1 MLVVGLGNPLFSD
14 DGLGLRVVEELRPE
28 FPAVHILS
36 PTSDLLKLI
45 FGKKRVA
52 IVDAVKLG
60 KEPGTIFVLNLR
72 RVRAYPKSNTH
83 NLSISDILTLGYTF
97 YQEKMPEEIVLFGV
111 EAKDIVT
118 FKEELSKE
126 VEGVIP
132 ELVEKIRNFL
142 KKEEN
147 HESTGSC

>member
-14 DGLGLRVVEELRPE
+14 DGLGLRVVEKLRPR

-45 FGKKRVA
+45 LGKKRVA

-72 RVRAYPKSNTH
+72 KIRAYPKSNTH

-111 EAKDIVT
+111 EAKNIVT
-118 FKEELSKE
+118 LKEELSEE
-126 VEGVIP
+126 VERAVP

-142 KKEEN
+142 EKEEN
-147 HESTGSC
+147 HESTGTC